1 MGNLSAIE
9 AVLEDGVERPPTE
22 GVPSRG
28 ATRLVESDLNLSG
41 AQQTV
46 PLRGCVDSEVLV

>member
-1 MGNLSAIE
+1 MRNLAAVE
-9 AVLEDGVERPPTE
+9 PVLEDGIERPPTE

-28 ATRLVESDLNLSG
+28 TTRLVESDLNLSG

-46 PLRGCVDSEVLV
+46 PLRGCVDSAVLV